1 MGGLFNGVFGKKK
14 TQKEIMRGY
23 QRAVNKT
30 VRELDRERVKMEQQ
44 EKKLIIQMKKTAK
57 QNQIEAVKIM
67 AKDLVR
73 TRKYITK
80 FHRMRATMQ
89 AVGLRL
95 QTLRSTQA
103 MTDAMKGTAKAMVAM
118 NRNMDI
124 PAMQR
129 VMGQFTKQNEIM
141 EMKEE
146 FMNEAIDDAFEDEE
160 DEDEENS
167 LIAQVLDQLDLDLDG
182 KLGTTPKTKLATQ
195 EQAVDKDQ
203 EDLQARLA
211 NLKK

>member
-1 MGGLFNGVFGKKK
+1 
-14 TQKEIMRGY
+14 MRGY